1 VKFVCNRC
9 HTSFTIRDG
18 ELSGRDLRDMK
29 CVLCEGP
36 MQLEPVPVQQDDAPT
51 PLQLRTGKSRKML
64 IALAEQALAER
75 VCQTLRGLDW
85 RIVRAETAAAALNHL
100 ENTPYDLVFLH
111 DRDVPPNRCHEP
123 VLRYLQQLPMILRR
137 AVLVCLL
144 CEQKPTLDF
153 KAALCAGVNLVVNVQ
168 DVERL
173 PGILSDM
180 MEQHETSYEIFE
192 DELRRRRTSL

>member
-1 VKFVCNRC
+1 MRFVCNRC
-9 HTSFTIRDG
+9 HTSFMIRDG
-18 ELSGRDLRDMK
+18 ELSGRDRCDVK

-36 MQLEPVPVQQDDAPT
+36 IQLEPVPGQQDDAPP
-51 PLQLRTGKSRKML
+51 PLPLRTGKSRKML
-64 IALAEQALAER
+64 IALAEQGLAER

-100 ENTPYDLVFLH
+100 ENAPYDLVFLYE
-111 DRDVPPNRCHEP
+111 RDVLPNQSHEP

-137 AVLVCLL
+137 AVLMCLL
-144 CEQKPTLDF
+144 CDEKPTLDF
-153 KAALCAGVNLVVNVQ
+153 KAAFCAGVNLVVNVQ

-173 PGILSDM
+173 PGILSDT
-180 MEQHETSYEIFE
+180 MEQHATSYEIFE